1 MVQYKTI
8 ALDRVVSKPG
18 HKLNEA
24 INPIAETVKNE
35 SAGGW
40 EFVAITEVPVYVKPG
55 CIRSLLGA
63 RGFYDYAMMIVYKKE
78 D

>member
-8 ALDRVVSKPG
+8 ALDRVVGKPNQ
-18 HKLNEA
+18 KLNKV
-24 INPIAETVKNE
+24 INPVAETIKAE
-35 SAGGW
+35 AAGGW

-55 CIRSLLGA
+55 CIGSLLGQQ
-63 RGFYDYAMMIVYKKE
+63 GFYDYAMMIVYKKE